1 MRIIRSHIESDVTW
15 AHFWCRVAAAALIK
29 EYTEMCIGMQK
40 QASDM
45 LANFTGEDGFS
56 LNSSNYER
64 ELIHYES
71 C

>member
-1 MRIIRSHIESDVTW
+1 MRIIRSHIETDVTW

-56 LNSSNYER
+56 
-64 ELIHYES
+64 
-71 C
+71 